1 MANIKKSIKRCPH
14 CRSYDIYKRSR
25 RFMSDSCS
33 GRYKRKIS
41 QYGEI
46 FKNYK
51 CRVCKHEFDNP
62 LIIEKLEKL

>member
-1 MANIKKSIKRCPH
+1 M
-14 CRSYDIYKRSR
+14 SYS
-25 RFMSDSCS
+25 SSS
-33 GRYKRKIS
+33 RYKKKIGQS
-41 QYGEI
+41 GEI